1 MREGKVVM
9 KRPTKPAMQTAF
21 SVRQKTLIVDLGN
34 LRSVLSSAP
43 RAGGITRARYILNH
57 QVANDPIGRDACGA
71 GAFARCAD
79 PSRTLGKLASSL
91 GIREKFVGLMT
102 AVSLTDLIAIR
113 AVSDQIWVEA
123 FVTVGTANAVR
134 AGESATSRPL
144 TNRRAHPGTI
154 NVILVTNARLSASAM
169 VGMVQVST
177 EAKTA
182 ALLQAKV
189 KSWTGRSGATG
200 TGTDAVVVVS
210 GEGPS
215 QRYSGTH
222 TILGELVG
230 RVIETAVKEGLVRYK
245 RWHARSASSR
255 RMRGL

>member
-1 MREGKVVM
+1 M
-9 KRPTKPAMQTAF
+9 KLSTKPGMQTAF
-21 SVRQKTLIVDLGN
+21 SVRRKTLIVDLGN

-57 QVANDPIGRDACGA
+57 QVANNPIGRDAWGA
-71 GAFARCAD
+71 GAPARCAD
-79 PSRTLGKLASSL
+79 PSRTLSKLASLL

-102 AVSLTDLIAIR
+102 AVSLADLVAIR
-113 AVSDQIWVEA
+113 AASDQLWVEG

-134 AGESATSRPL
+134 AGESVTAIPV
-144 TNRRAHPGTI
+144 TNRRTHLGTI

-169 VGMVQVST
+169 VGVVQVAT

-182 ALLQAKV
+182 ALLYAKV

-210 GEGPS
+210 GDGPS

-230 RVIETAVKEGLVRYK
+230 RVIENGVTEGLIRYK
-245 RWHARSASSR
+245 RRQASSASPR
-255 RMRGL
+255 RTRSQ